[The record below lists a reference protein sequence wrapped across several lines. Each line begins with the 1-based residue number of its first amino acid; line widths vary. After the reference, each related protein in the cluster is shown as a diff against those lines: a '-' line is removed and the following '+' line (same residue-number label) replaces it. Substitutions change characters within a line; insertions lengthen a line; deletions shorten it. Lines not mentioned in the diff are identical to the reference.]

1 MVQNAPAVDVVAQEG
16 DHAAR
21 LYVRLSG
28 HLQAVIGRTFLATR
42 RRFGGDFPFRSNRCQ
57 DDRAMR
63 GPTIRAMVARAEATG
78 AGELTMTARV
88 R

>member
-1 MVQNAPAVDVVAQEG
+1 MRQ
-16 DHAAR
+16 
-21 LYVRLSG
+21 SG
-28 HLQAVIGRTFLATR
+28 HLQAVIGKTFLATR
-42 RRFGGDFPFRSNRCQ
+42 RRFGGHFPFRSNRCQ

-63 GPTIRAMVARAEATG
+63 GPAIRAMGAGAEATG